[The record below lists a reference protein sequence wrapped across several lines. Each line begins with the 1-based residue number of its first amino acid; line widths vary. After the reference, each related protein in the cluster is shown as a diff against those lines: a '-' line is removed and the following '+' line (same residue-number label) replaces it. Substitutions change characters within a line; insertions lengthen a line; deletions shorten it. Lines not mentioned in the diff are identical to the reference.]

1 MELTQ
6 EMNDMNRLI
15 EIKKNNDDI
24 EQQIKQHKTNIT
36 VTMKYNQYKNELVI
50 LEKEIDSLNDNI
62 EKTKNELSSKKII
75 VEQNKNI
82 QKAIVIAETKKNE
95 YNMLLKQKNI
105 NDTAKQNN
113 NYREY
118 EKLNNE
124 ISEHENAIKNTMT
137 NLNIN
142 CNHNFN
148 IDEEINKLTMQ
159 EKELMNTIKESLKTN
174 YENNHKYETNE
185 QNKQQKNKKEI
196 ELKLLTIMC
205 DRLGGDKGIVNNT
218 LDKYILPH
226 LQERVNNILTELGE
240 YEIVIKRN
248 GDMGLDI
255 FKHTTDGLLEMDTM
269 SGCENILANI
279 AFRSAM
285 NELNTNMKCDI
296 LIIDEGFQYCDDK
309 TIEKISLYFDYVR
322 NNYKCAI
329 VISHDERIKKMY
341 DSVYTII
348 QNKDKD
354 SALIIQ

>member
-1 MELTQ
+1 VDL
-6 EMNDMNRLI
+6 NRNFPTKDW
-15 EIKKNNDDI
+15 EKDAVNYWKK
-24 EQQIKQHKTNIT
+24 
-36 VTMKYNQYKNELVI
+36 
-50 LEKEIDSLNDNI
+50 
-62 EKTKNELSSKKII
+62 
-75 VEQNKNI
+75 
-82 QKAIVIAETKKNE
+82 ETKSNPRRFPGEKSGSEPETQCALKHIEDFKPDFIVSIHTPLKVLDYDGPKVRPPKFDYLPWKNLGHFPGSLGRYMWFE
-95 YNMLLKQKNI
+95 RKVPV
-105 NDTAKQNN
+105 
-113 NYREY
+113 
-118 EKLNNE
+118 
-124 ISEHENAIKNTMT
+124 
-137 NLNIN
+137 
-142 CNHNFN
+142 
-148 IDEEINKLTMQ
+148 LTM
-159 EKELMNTIKESLKTN
+159 EMKEDLPSSTTPLMQLQDIIGFLVSLDLSPKESIKTN
-174 YENNHKYETNE
+174 YENNYKYDVNE
-185 QNKQQKNKKEI
+185 NNKQQKNKKEI
-196 ELKLLTIMC
+196 ELKLLTTMC

-255 FKHTTDGLLEMDTM
+255 FKYTNDGMLEMDTM

-285 NELNTNMKCDI
+285 NELNTNMKCDV

-309 TIEKISLYFDYVR
+309 TIEKISMYFDYVR

-354 SALIIQ
+354 SALVMQ